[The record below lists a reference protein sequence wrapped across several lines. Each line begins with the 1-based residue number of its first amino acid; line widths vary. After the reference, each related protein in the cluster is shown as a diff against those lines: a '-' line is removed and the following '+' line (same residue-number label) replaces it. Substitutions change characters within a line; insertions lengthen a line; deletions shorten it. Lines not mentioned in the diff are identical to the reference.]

1 MTENQ
6 KKNRHISQIHY
17 EYLNQVAIY
26 DKDQNIAGLLY
37 CNITSHG
44 IKEKE
49 REAVP
54 VLFPLT
60 SLTGTA
66 TPSLEPKQPLVPLL
80 HWGESDTAWQVPF
93 TKPFLNTYGLL
104 CSGSDQTPQQD
115 TGLQDLGENIRS
127 PAHALVL
134 GIPGQAS
141 FLECSLLDT

>member
-1 MTENQ
+1 MGFSRQEYW
-6 KKNRHISQIHY
+6 SGVPLPY

-26 DKDQNIAGLLY
+26 DKDQNIADRLY

-66 TPSLEPKQPLVPLL
+66 TPSLEPKQP
-80 HWGESDTAWQVPF
+80 
-93 TKPFLNTYGLL
+93 
-104 CSGSDQTPQQD
+104 
-115 TGLQDLGENIRS
+115 
-127 PAHALVL
+127 
-134 GIPGQAS
+134 
-141 FLECSLLDT
+141 

>member
-60 SLTGTA
+60 SLTGAA
-66 TPSLEPKQPLVPLL
+66 TPSLEPKQP
-80 HWGESDTAWQVPF
+80 
-93 TKPFLNTYGLL
+93 
-104 CSGSDQTPQQD
+104 
-115 TGLQDLGENIRS
+115 
-127 PAHALVL
+127 
-134 GIPGQAS
+134 
-141 FLECSLLDT
+141 